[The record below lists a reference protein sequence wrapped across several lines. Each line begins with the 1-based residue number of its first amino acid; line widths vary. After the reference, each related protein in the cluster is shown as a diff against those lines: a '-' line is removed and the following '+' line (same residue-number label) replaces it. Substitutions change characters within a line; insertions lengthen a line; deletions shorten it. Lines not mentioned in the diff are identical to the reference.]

1 MLSNVAARCGVEK
14 LELDEQGTQALDYQD
29 TTVCLEYLESAA
41 CLRIYAPLASVP
53 AIVAQD
59 KVSEFWRAL
68 LSANLTHPDL
78 LGAHFAMHPSEDL
91 VTLVHQVPLE
101 HLDEDVLEGHLNNFL
116 LLVEGW
122 SRKFADGPALQAL
135 QTPMETQEAD
145 ELGEY
150 LLGLPEPRREP
161 IPANFV

>member
-1 MLSNVAARCGVEK
+1 
-14 LELDEQGTQALDYQD
+14 
-29 TTVCLEYLESAA
+29 
-41 CLRIYAPLASVP
+41 
-53 AIVAQD
+53 
-59 KVSEFWRAL
+59 
-68 LSANLTHPDL
+68 
-78 LGAHFAMHPSEDL
+78 
-91 VTLVHQVPLE
+91 LE